1 MAANT
6 GRTVKRWCSFVCHDS
21 AAVLRAIPVDSIN
34 GVGLNYP
41 EADLTAFQDAL
52 KGVLPDTPECVIDI
66 TGPLDSAAAAA
77 SPALSGSHT
86 VLTGINGLSVPLSV
100 DVQIGIRHA
109 WEAGEPQFGIT
120 KSATSGFLCVNYTV
134 NPDTMRYSA
143 KFVMFPGSSS
153 PAWGVAS
160 EV

>member
-6 GRTVKRWCSFVCHDS
+6 GRTVKRFCNFICGDS

-34 GVGLNYP
+34 GVGLDYP
-41 EADLTAFQDAL
+41 EADMTAFQDAI

-66 TGPLDSAAAAA
+66 TGPVDNSAAAA

-86 VLTGINGLSVPLSV
+86 VLSAINGLSVPLSL
-100 DVQIGIRHA
+100 DVQIGIRHT

-120 KSATSGFLCVNYTV
+120 KSATSGFLCLTYNV
-134 NPDTMRYSA
+134 NPDTMRYTA
-143 KFVMFPGSSS
+143 KFGMFPGSAA
-153 PAWGVAS
+153 PAWDVAA
-160 EV
+160 EA